1 MQVEFLDGCLYCV
14 AVAAGHSGLT
24 IFPHILRRTYLVFF
38 WKLSRSGLEHARDWL
53 SRMLHRLD
61 TWCTSDVANV

>member
-14 AVAAGHSGLT
+14 AVAAGHGGGLT
-24 IFPHILRRTYLVFF
+24 ISPLILRRTYLVF
-38 WKLSRSGLEHARDWL
+38 WKLSTSGLEHARDWL